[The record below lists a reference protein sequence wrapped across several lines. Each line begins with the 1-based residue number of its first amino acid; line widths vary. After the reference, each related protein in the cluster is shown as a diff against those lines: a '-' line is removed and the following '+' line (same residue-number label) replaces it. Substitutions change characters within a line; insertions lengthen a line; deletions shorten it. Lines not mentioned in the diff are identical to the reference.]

1 MSTTSV
7 TRRHKSGM
15 PGKRAAARGERS
27 LSNTSR
33 ILSLEEGCLA
43 SKARKRIELLV
54 APRSKPGS
62 VELPN
67 SVAPPTATEHAMIE
81 AAIQLDLITPEQA
94 KALVEKGKTL
104 GEWLMEQEKGKAG
117 ETRKVGQTML
127 DRMGLLALLLFNFAV
142 LVGIGWI
149 VFRVVRSL

>member
-1 MSTTSV
+1 M
-7 TRRHKSGM
+7 
-15 PGKRAAARGERS
+15 
-27 LSNTSR
+27 
-33 ILSLEEGCLA
+33 LA
-43 SKARKRIELLV
+43 PPSKL
-54 APRSKPGS
+54 GS

-67 SVAPPTATEHAMIE
+67 SVAPPLATEHAMIE

>member
-1 MSTTSV
+1 
-7 TRRHKSGM
+7 
-15 PGKRAAARGERS
+15 
-27 LSNTSR
+27 
-33 ILSLEEGCLA
+33 
-43 SKARKRIELLV
+43 
-54 APRSKPGS
+54 
-62 VELPN
+62 
-67 SVAPPTATEHAMIE
+67 MIE